1 MFNKIE
7 LDFNSFEDIPITIR
21 LYGEQLKAIKE
32 LALQNNRALKD
43 QLELMMTAGSIYD
56 IQSKID
62 FWQKKVK

>member
-62 FWQKKVK
+62 FWQKKGC